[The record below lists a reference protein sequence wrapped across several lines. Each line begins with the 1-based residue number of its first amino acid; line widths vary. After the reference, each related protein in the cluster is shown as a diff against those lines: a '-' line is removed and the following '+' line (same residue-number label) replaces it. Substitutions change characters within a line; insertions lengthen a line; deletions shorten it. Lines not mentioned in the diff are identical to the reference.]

1 LPVVLGA
8 ADWHERGLEVGQD
21 TELGE
26 DDGVPPVA
34 VDVLILPSS
43 ISQMPVRGAFIRFP
57 VGNTPKGMAVVR
69 SLQRE
74 PAADRSR

>member
-1 LPVVLGA
+1 MPGSCSVVVLGA

-26 DDGVPPVA
+26 DDGALGVA

-43 ISQMPVRGAFIRFP
+43 ISQMPVRGAF
-57 VGNTPKGMAVVR
+57 TA
-69 SLQRE
+69 
-74 PAADRSR
+74 SR

>member
-1 LPVVLGA
+1 MPGSCPVVVPGA

-26 DDGVPPVA
+26 DDGALRVA

-43 ISQMPVRGAFIRFP
+43 ISQMPV
-57 VGNTPKGMAVVR
+57 
-69 SLQRE
+69 
-74 PAADRSR
+74 AAGGVFLICMQQASAPSW